1 MNEPIYCSC
10 PYCEAVFVLRKNA
23 SRVICGSCNE
33 MFEADLN
40 RVVRVGQKFVPY
52 VGIPPSSKTVEDF
65 DLPGKDPAENGKKS
79 KKSSAEHPSL
89 ADRDERP
96 EPDPADWSEAEPSG
110 ADLPRDPEPAARHPR
125 EPILTSP
132 SDQSPELDLHVR
144 PDDRRVDTPRSR
156 RAGGD
161 RRPGIFGRLIGKDQG
176 TDRGKTP
183 SGGGTGPRAEKG
195 PVGQDATEPPGSSHG
210 LERMHEQ
217 KSRVDSL
224 IADRKSPLSIVIW
237 GGVTLVFLFL
247 LVLQVKTSVVPQYA
261 QVSKYRPYL
270 HAFCKV
276 ADCSLPL
283 FRDAHRLT
291 LMHTSI
297 ELHPN
302 EPGAVR
308 IKVKM
313 INEAKHPQ
321 PFPDLQLTLT
331 DKFGRVVGKRTYS
344 PSVYLPEDMENR
356 MEGGILSSVFLDLA
370 KPHENAY
377 GFTVDVVT
385 DV

>member
-1 MNEPIYCSC
+1 MKEPIYCSC
-10 PYCEAVFVLRKNA
+10 PSCEAVFVLRKNA

-40 RVVRVGQKFVPY
+40 RVVRVGQNFVPY
-52 VGIPPSSKTVEDF
+52 VSIPPSSKAVEDS
-65 DLPGKDPAENGKKS
+65 DLPGKDPVESDRKS
-79 KKSSAEHPSL
+79 KRPPAEHPSR
-89 ADRDERP
+89 AGQDEHP
-96 EPDPADWSEAEPSG
+96 EPTDRLEAGPSG
-110 ADLPRDPEPAARHPR
+110 TDLPRESEKSEPSESARHPR

-132 SDQSPELDLHVR
+132 SDQPPESDLHVR
-144 PDDRRVDTPRSR
+144 PDDRREDAPRSG
-156 RAGGD
+156 RAGGG
-161 RRPGIFGRLIGKDQG
+161 RRPGILGRLIGKEQG
-176 TDRGKTP
+176 TARGKTP
-183 SGGGTGPRAEKG
+183 SGGGKG
-195 PVGQDATEPPGSSHG
+195 RIGQDSAESPGSSHG

-224 IADRKSPLSIVIW
+224 IADRKSPLSTVIW
-237 GGVTLVFLFL
+237 SAVTLGFLAL
-247 LVLQVKTSVVPQYA
+247 LVVQVKTYVVPQYA

-270 HAFCKV
+270 HAFCKM

-344 PSVYLPEDMENR
+344 PSVYLPQDTENR
-356 MEGGILSSVFLDLA
+356 MERGILSSVFLDLA

-385 DV
+385 GV